1 MKEGEMIK
9 MKMKTIRVEN
19 LASAPVVKVTE
30 TDKPG
35 PVGPDEVLVRVLC
48 IGLDGTD
55 REILVEHYGTPPAGD
70 TGLTT
75 GHESLGV
82 VEEAG
87 AESGLQPGDLVTALV
102 RRPCNDADCV
112 NCRNGH
118 ADFCE
123 TGEYVERGIKGAH
136 GYLAEYYKESGRYV
150 VKVPRDCLPYGML
163 AEPQSIVEK
172 VWDQVQ
178 KVQQRLIWEPKTAV
192 VLGSGPLGLLA
203 AMTCRVLGLETHVWS
218 MSAEDSVQAKLA
230 RGCGAVYHQ
239 AGGAGKAGPNAV
251 KNDAGAGPGIVD
263 KDGAGAGPGIT
274 DKDGSNAAS
283 AKAGKPATLTEFAER
298 LGKRID
304 LIFECTGYSPLAFEA
319 MGVLGPNGVLA
330 LLGVTPGKR
339 KQEVPTDALNFEMV
353 LENKCVL
360 GSVNASRKDFETGL
374 YRLQQMHDRFPD
386 MLTGIITERIRLEDV
401 PQLDFK
407 RIVVKAVVD
416 VVPAEQWESLVKQT
430 RDAAYSFSV

>member
-1 MKEGEMIK
+1 
-9 MKMKTIRVEN
+9 MKTIRVEN
-19 LASAPVVKVTE
+19 LATQPVVTIAEVE
-30 TDKPG
+30 KPG
-35 PVGPDEVLVRVLC
+35 PVGPEEVLVRVLC

-55 REILVEHYGTPPAGD
+55 REILVEHYGKPPEGE

-75 GHESLGV
+75 GHESLGI

-87 AESGLQPGDLVTALV
+87 GESGLQPGDLVTALV
-102 RRPCNDADCV
+102 RRPCREPDCV

-123 TGEYVERGIKGAH
+123 TGKYVERGIKGAH

-150 VKVPRDCLPYGML
+150 VKVPKASLAYGVL

-178 KVQQRLIWEPKTAV
+178 KVQQRLIWEPKTAL

-218 MSAEDSVQAKLA
+218 MASEESEQAKLA
-230 RGCGAVYHQ
+230 RGCGAMYHK
-239 AGGAGKAGPNAV
+239 AGGEEAAHDGKADAAADAGTGAGK
-251 KNDAGAGPGIVD
+251 
-263 KDGAGAGPGIT
+263 
-274 DKDGSNAAS
+274 S
-283 AKAGKPATLTEFAER
+283 ATLTQFAER
-298 LGKRID
+298 LGKRVD

-319 MGVLGPNGVLA
+319 MGALGANGVLA

-339 KQEVPTDALNFEMV
+339 TQEVATDALNFEMV

-374 YRLQQMHDRFPD
+374 YRLQQMHERFPD
-386 MLTGIITERIRLEDV
+386 VLAGIVTQRVRLEDV
-401 PQLDFK
+401 PGLDFK
-407 RIVVKAVVD
+407 RIAVKAVVD
-416 VVPAEQWESLVKQT
+416 LVPVEQWEALVKQ
-430 RDAAYSFSV
+430 RQDAVYSFSV